1 MVRRFSYW
9 GVGEVT
15 SYTITGEQDTARI
28 AEALA
33 PALRGGLVVGLSGDL
48 GAGKTT
54 FVRYLIAAA
63 GGDTRAV
70 SSPTYTLQ
78 HEYTLPN
85 GLTVEH
91 WDLYR
96 LTVLP
101 MELEEAPSPS
111 AVRLIEWPEKCPE
124 ILPYLTCHMRFSHVG
139 EGDEGGR
146 RVLELSGDTDR
157 ELTSRLESYKGTA

>member
-1 MVRRFSYW
+1 MS
-9 GVGEVT
+9 
-15 SYTITGEQDTARI
+15 SYTIANERDTARI

-33 PALRGGLVVGLSGDL
+33 PSLRGGLVIGLSGDL

-78 HEYTLPN
+78 HEYPLPN

-96 LTVLP
+96 LTVVP
-101 MELEEAPSPS
+101 HELEEPPTSKT
-111 AVRLIEWPEKCPE
+111 VRLIEWPERCPE
-124 ILPYLTCHMRFSHVG
+124 LVPYLTCHMRLSHVSDDE
-139 EGDEGGR
+139 EGFA
-146 RVLELSGDTDR
+146 RVLEISGDSSG
-157 ELTSRLESYKGTA
+157 ELASRLDTIKGRA

>member
-1 MVRRFSYW
+1 MSR
-9 GVGEVT
+9 
-15 SYTITGEQDTARI
+15 YTIASEGDTARI

-33 PALRGGLVVGLSGDL
+33 SSLRGGLVIGLSGDL
-48 GAGKTT
+48 GVGKTT

-78 HEYTLPN
+78 HEYPLPN

-96 LTVLP
+96 LTGLP
-101 MELEEAPSPS
+101 QELDQSPS
-111 AVRLIEWPEKCPE
+111 SRTVLLVEWPERCPE
-124 ILPYLTCHMRFSHVG
+124 LLPYLNCHMRFSRVSDDG
-139 EGDEGGR
+139 ETTE
-146 RVLELSGDTDR
+146 RVLEISGDSG
-157 ELTSRLESYKGTA
+157 EEMTSRLGAIKGRA

>member
-1 MVRRFSYW
+1 MSR
-9 GVGEVT
+9 
-15 SYTITGEQDTARI
+15 YTITSEKDTARI
-28 AEALA
+28 AEAIA
-33 PALRGGLVVGLSGDL
+33 PSLRGGLMIGLSGDL

-78 HEYTLPN
+78 HEYPLPN
-85 GLTVEH
+85 GITVEH

-101 MELEEAPSPS
+101 LELEENASPNT
-111 AVRLIEWPEKCPE
+111 VRLIEWPERCPE
-124 ILPYLTCHMRFSHVG
+124 LLPYLTCHMKFSHLSEADVG
-139 EGDEGGR
+139 TE
-146 RVLELSGDTDR
+146 RVLEIYGDTNR
-157 ELTSRLESYKGTA
+157 ELLSRLETMKGNV

>member
-1 MVRRFSYW
+1 MSRYPI
-9 GVGEVT
+9 EN
-15 SYTITGEQDTARI
+15 EQDTARI

-33 PALRGGLVVGLSGDL
+33 PAFRGGLVVGLSGDL

-54 FVRYLIAAA
+54 FVRYLISAA
-63 GGDTRAV
+63 GGDLRAV

-78 HEYTLPN
+78 HEYPLPN

-101 MELEEAPSPS
+101 MELEESPS
-111 AVRLIEWPEKCPE
+111 STTVRLIEWPERCPD
-124 ILPYLTCHMRFSHVG
+124 ILPHLTCHLRFSHI
-139 EGDEGGR
+139 GDDGDGAR
-146 RVLELSGDTDR
+146 RVLEISGDTKR
-157 ELTSRLESYKGTA
+157 ELLSRLETLKGTA

>member
-1 MVRRFSYW
+1 MSRYS
-9 GVGEVT
+9 
-15 SYTITGEQDTARI
+15 ITNEQDTARI

-33 PALRGGLVVGLSGDL
+33 PALRGGLVVGLRGDL

-78 HEYTLPN
+78 HEYPLPN

-96 LTVLP
+96 LKSMP
-101 MELEEAPSPS
+101 MELEESPSP
-111 AVRLIEWPEKCPE
+111 ATARLIEWPERCPDL
-124 ILPYLTCHMRFSHVG
+124 LPLLTCQMRFSHVDDEG
-139 EGDEGGR
+139 EGAR
-146 RVLELSGDTDR
+146 RVLEISGDTKR
-157 ELTSRLESYKGTA
+157 ELTSRLETLEGKA

>member
-1 MVRRFSYW
+1 VS
-9 GVGEVT
+9 T
-15 SYTITGEQDTARI
+15 YTIAHEQDTARI
-28 AEALA
+28 AEAIA

-78 HEYTLPN
+78 HEYPLPN
-85 GLTVEH
+85 GLTIEH

-101 MELEEAPSPS
+101 MELEESPS
-111 AVRLIEWPEKCPE
+111 RATVRLIEWPERCPE

-139 EGDEGGR
+139 EEGEGSR

-157 ELTSRLESYKGTA
+157 ELTSRLETYKGTA

>member
-1 MVRRFSYW
+1 MSR
-9 GVGEVT
+9 
-15 SYTITGEQDTARI
+15 YTIASERDTAGI
-28 AEALA
+28 AEAVA
-33 PALRGGLVVGLSGDL
+33 PYLRGGLVIGLSGDL

-78 HEYTLPN
+78 HEYPLPN

-96 LTVLP
+96 LTVVP
-101 MELEEAPSPS
+101 QELEESPSPKT
-111 AVRLIEWPEKCPE
+111 VRLIEWPERCPE
-124 ILPYLTCHMRFSHVG
+124 LLPYLNCHMRFSHVS
-139 EGDEGGR
+139 DEGETTE
-146 RVLELSGDTDR
+146 RVLEISGDSGR
-157 ELTSRLESYKGTA
+157 EITSRLDAMKGRA

>member
-1 MVRRFSYW
+1 MSR
-9 GVGEVT
+9 
-15 SYTITGEQDTARI
+15 YTIENEQDTARI

-54 FVRYLIAAA
+54 FVRHLISAA
-63 GGDTRAV
+63 GGDLRAV

-78 HEYTLPN
+78 HEYPLPN

-96 LTVLP
+96 LTALP
-101 MELEEAPSPS
+101 MELEESPS
-111 AVRLIEWPEKCPE
+111 SKTVRLIEWPEKCPE
-124 ILPYLTCHMRFSHVG
+124 LLPYLTCHLRFSHI
-139 EGDEGGR
+139 GDDGDAAR
-146 RVLELSGDTDR
+146 RDLEISGDTKR
-157 ELTSRLESYKGTA
+157 ELTSRLETMKGTA

>member
-1 MVRRFSYW
+1 MNR
-9 GVGEVT
+9 
-15 SYTITGEQDTARI
+15 YTITNEQDTERI
-28 AEALA
+28 AQALA
-33 PALRGGLVVGLSGDL
+33 PALRGGLVIGLSGDL

-54 FVRYLIAAA
+54 FVRHLVAAA

-78 HEYTLPN
+78 HEYPLSN

-101 MELEEAPSPS
+101 MELEESPSPKT
-111 AVRLIEWPEKCPE
+111 VRLIEWPERCPE
-124 ILPYLTCHMRFSHVG
+124 ILPYLTCQMRLSHVG
-139 EGDEGGR
+139 EEVESGGR
-146 RVLELSGDTDR
+146 ILEVSGDIKR
-157 ELTSRLESYKGTA
+157 ELLSRLEAFEGKA

>member
-1 MVRRFSYW
+1 VS
-9 GVGEVT
+9 
-15 SYTITGEQDTARI
+15 SYTITTEQDTARI
-28 AEALA
+28 AAALS

-78 HEYTLPN
+78 HEYPLPN

-101 MELEEAPSPS
+101 MELEEAPSRTT
-111 AVRLIEWPEKCPE
+111 VRLIEWPERCPE
-124 ILPYLTCHMRFSHVG
+124 ILAYLTCHMRFSHVG
-139 EGDEGGR
+139 EEGEGAR

-157 ELTSRLESYKGTA
+157 EFTSRLETYKGEA

>member
-1 MVRRFSYW
+1 MSI
-9 GVGEVT
+9 
-15 SYTITGEQDTARI
+15 YTIAHEQDTARI
-28 AEALA
+28 AEALV
-33 PALRGGLVVGLSGDL
+33 PALRGGLVVGLRGDL

-78 HEYTLPN
+78 HEYPLPN

-101 MELEEAPSPS
+101 MELEESPS
-111 AVRLIEWPEKCPE
+111 RTTVRLIEWPERCPE
-124 ILPYLTCHMRFSHVG
+124 ILPYLTWHMRFSQVG
-139 EGDEGGR
+139 EEGEGAR
-146 RVLELSGDTDR
+146 RVLELSGDTGR
-157 ELTSRLESYKGTA
+157 ELTSRLETYKGTA

>member
-1 MVRRFSYW
+1 VSR
-9 GVGEVT
+9 
-15 SYTITGEQDTARI
+15 YTIASEGDTALI

-33 PALRGGLVVGLSGDL
+33 PALRGGLVIGLSGDL
-48 GAGKTT
+48 GVGKTT

-78 HEYTLPN
+78 HEYPLPN

-101 MELEEAPSPS
+101 QELDQSPS
-111 AVRLIEWPEKCPE
+111 SRTVLLVEWPERCPE
-124 ILPYLTCHMRFSHVG
+124 LLPYLNCHMRFSHVS
-139 EGDEGGR
+139 DEGETTE
-146 RVLELSGDTDR
+146 RVLEISGDSGR
-157 ELTSRLESYKGTA
+157 EIASRLDAMKGGA

>member
-1 MVRRFSYW
+1 M
-9 GVGEVT
+9 T

-78 HEYTLPN
+78 HEYPLPS

-101 MELEEAPSPS
+101 MELEESPS
-111 AVRLIEWPEKCPE
+111 RATVRLIEWPEKCPE
-124 ILPYLTCHMRFSHVG
+124 VLPYLTCHMRFSHVG
-139 EGDEGGR
+139 EEGEGGR
-146 RVLELSGDTDR
+146 RVLEVSGDTGQ
-157 ELTSRLESYKGTA
+157 ELTSRLETYKDRA

>member
-1 MVRRFSYW
+1 MS
-9 GVGEVT
+9 T
-15 SYTITGEQDTARI
+15 YTIAHEQDTARI
-28 AEALA
+28 AEAIA

-78 HEYTLPN
+78 HEYPLPT
-85 GLTVEH
+85 GLPVEH

-101 MELEEAPSPS
+101 MELEESPS
-111 AVRLIEWPEKCPE
+111 SKTVRLIEWPERCPD
-124 ILPYLTCHMRFSHVG
+124 ILPYLTCHMRFSHIG
-139 EGDEGGR
+139 EDGDAAR
-146 RVLELSGDTDR
+146 RILEISGDTKR
-157 ELTSRLESYKGTA
+157 ELTSRLETLEGTA

>member
-1 MVRRFSYW
+1 MSR
-9 GVGEVT
+9 
-15 SYTITGEQDTARI
+15 YTIATERDTARI
-28 AEALA
+28 AAAVA
-33 PALRGGLVVGLSGDL
+33 PGLRGGLTIGLSGEL

-78 HEYTLPN
+78 HEYPLPN

-96 LTVLP
+96 LSVVPL
-101 MELEEAPSPS
+101 ELEERTSPQT
-111 AVRLIEWPEKCPE
+111 VRLIEWPERCPE
-124 ILPYLTCHMRFSHVG
+124 ILPYLSCHMRFSHQGEMG
-139 EGDEGGR
+139 EGQER
-146 RVLELSGDTDR
+146 ILEISGDTAG
-157 ELTSRLESYKGTA
+157 ELTSRLEIMKGKV

>member
-1 MVRRFSYW
+1 MSTYRIAHER
-9 GVGEVT
+9 
-15 SYTITGEQDTARI
+15 DTARI
-28 AEALA
+28 AEAIA

-63 GGDTRAV
+63 GGDTCAV

-78 HEYTLPN
+78 HEYALPR

-101 MELEEAPSPS
+101 MELEESPS
-111 AVRLIEWPEKCPE
+111 RTTVRLIEWPERCPE
-124 ILPYLTCHMRFSHVG
+124 ILPHLTCHLRFSHIG
-139 EGDEGGR
+139 EEGEDGR
-146 RVLELSGDTDR
+146 RVLELSGVADR
-157 ELTSRLESYKGTA
+157 ELTSRLETYKGTA

>member
-1 MVRRFSYW
+1 
-9 GVGEVT
+9 VT
-15 SYTITGEQDTARI
+15 SYAITCERDTARI

-78 HEYTLPN
+78 HEYPLPN

-101 MELEEAPSPS
+101 MELEESPS
-111 AVRLIEWPEKCPE
+111 RTTVRLIEWPEKCPE

-139 EGDEGGR
+139 EEGEGAG
-146 RVLELSGDTDR
+146 RVLELSGDSER
-157 ELTSRLESYKGTA
+157 ELTSRLEAYKGTA